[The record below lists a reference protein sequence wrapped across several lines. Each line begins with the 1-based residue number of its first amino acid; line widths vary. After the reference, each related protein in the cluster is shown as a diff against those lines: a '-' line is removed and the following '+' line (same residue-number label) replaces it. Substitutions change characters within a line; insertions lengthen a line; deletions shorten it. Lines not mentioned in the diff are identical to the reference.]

1 MCSVS
6 VFKKSKRFAVVKS
19 DLISTQVLSN
29 QNKIEG
35 EFRVA
40 RIHDQNINWADSVD
54 NSPFR
59 VFCNLTVSASCS
71 CKYHLKIT
79 KETARNKH
87 KYCSHIIGQLRRVI
101 FMTNLKKKKALI

>member
-1 MCSVS
+1 MCSDF
-6 VFKKSKRFAVVKS
+6 VFRKNKRFEVVKS
-19 DLISTQVLSN
+19 DFISTQVLSN

-35 EFRVA
+35 EFRAA
-40 RIHDQNINWADSVD
+40 RFHDQNIIWADSVD

-59 VFCNLTVSASCS
+59 VFGNLTARASCS

-87 KYCSHIIGQLRRVI
+87 KY
-101 FMTNLKKKKALI
+101 